1 MASKNMS
8 SAESTPVHTPPGPSR
23 RPSTIAFEESCVLVD
38 AYPLSMTDL
47 EDGVK
52 QRMSVAGAGEE
63 TWPKKSRS
71 PRLSLTIPP
80 ALRKALPSPKLLVRP
95 PRWSSSTPPYST
107 FTPTR
112 STPALPQPAR
122 LSSPS
127 AESPIP
133 IGARSQPTSPA
144 TGNPPVRSRNPSVA
158 EGLHMLSEREEN
170 TGHVSPNP
178 LSGET
183 LSPVSPTTPCAQS
196 VWLCSPPRRHPTPP
210 SSAPPNS
217 FVAPSQPPTTASTR
231 KNRPIVVRAMSTG
244 RLARE
249 FDQDGRVVCM
259 SNHSDRVLQNTA
271 VVITEGQENQHAQT
285 APKLRR
291 AQTEK
296 PAARKNLPVPPL
308 PASTDRLPRS
318 SSTAGFDLAA
328 LQKEAGNLARP
339 NVLAKRVSSGFRRI
353 SSSPQ
358 KIMA

>member
-1 MASKNMS
+1 MPSKDVS
-8 SAESTPVHTPPGPSR
+8 SAESTPPR
-23 RPSTIAFEESCVLVD
+23 RASTIAFEESCVLID

-52 QRMSVAGAGEE
+52 QRMSVAGASEK
-63 TWPKKSRS
+63 TWPKKSPS

-80 ALRKALPSPKLLVRP
+80 ALRKALPSLKLRVLP
-95 PRWSSSTPPYST
+95 YRWSSSTPPYST
-107 FTPTR
+107 LMPTR
-112 STPALPQPAR
+112 STHALPQPAQ

-127 AESPIP
+127 AENPIP
-133 IGARSQPTSPA
+133 IRARSQPTSPA

-183 LSPVSPTTPCAQS
+183 LSPVSPTMPCAQS

-210 SSAPPNS
+210 SSAPPSS
-217 FVAPSQPPTTASTR
+217 FVAPSKPPTTASTR

-259 SNHSDRVLQNTA
+259 SNHSNRVLQNTA

-285 APKLRR
+285 TPKLRR

-296 PAARKNLPVPPL
+296 PAARKNLPVPL
-308 PASTDRLPRS
+308 LSASTDRLPRR

-339 NVLAKRVSSGFRRI
+339 NVLAKRVSSGFRRM

-358 KIMA
+358 RIMA